1 LAAIETCGDAV
12 AYIRELGA
20 RRFYVQSS
28 AGDGPSRVRLTR
40 IVEGSRTKAER
51 EGARLT
57 VEAEAK
63 YQRRRAD
70 ADAGPTLRDYLA
82 DWLAA
87 LQRRIAA
94 GERAPSTYTQ
104 YRQVV
109 NATCSVV
116 GDVRLR
122 QLSAADLRRLEDEW
136 RAHGRQRND
145 PRSGSGPGLT
155 QARVAFRRSVL
166 HVALHEA
173 VVRELLPSNPVDRL
187 GRDVSA
193 ADHSEQPRRSLTLD
207 EARRALAA
215 LEEPRWAEW
224 RLIWRTALL
233 SGLRLGEL
241 RGLRRQDVELA
252 AEDAQGGWLRV
263 RQQWT
268 RDAGKD
274 VLSKPKGRKAR
285 DVPITPP
292 LARTLRA
299 HLAQKN
305 AEPTRPSP
313 FRTLQ
318 HDDTACGDELVFGDA
333 EGRPFSDWRCR
344 SALRGLM
351 RELGMAP
358 LTPHEL
364 RHSAATL
371 NLAAGVPLS
380 LVSWLLGHTTSAI
393 TQIYLHPMADVQQE
407 AARRFG
413 AYVEGE
419 PPPETPK

>member
-1 LAAIETCGDAV
+1 M
-12 AYIRELGA
+12 AYLRPLDEKG
-20 RRFYVQSS
+20 RRWYVQAS
-28 AGDGPSRVRLTR
+28 AGDGAARVRLTR

-63 YQRRRAD
+63 YQRRRAAVDD
-70 ADAGPTLRDYLA
+70 AAAAGPTLRDYLA

-94 GERAPSTYTQ
+94 GERASSTYTQ

-109 NATCSVV
+109 AATVGLL
-116 GDVRLR
+116 GDVRLKA
-122 QLSAADLRRLEDEW
+122 LTAADLRRLEDLW
-136 RAHGRQRND
+136 RTSGRQRRD
-145 PRSGSGPGLT
+145 PRSGGGPGLT
-155 QARVAFRRSVL
+155 QARVSFRRSVL
-166 HVALHEA
+166 RVALQEA

-193 ADHSEQPRRSLTLD
+193 ADHPERPRRSLTLD
-207 EARRALAA
+207 EARRVLAA

-224 RLIWRTALL
+224 RPLWRTALL

-252 AEDAQGGWLRV
+252 PEDAQVGWLRV

-274 VLSKPKGRKAR
+274 VLSKPKGRKTR

-292 LARTLRA
+292 LGRTLRA
-299 HLAQKN
+299 HLAEQ
-305 AEPTRPSP
+305 S
-313 FRTLQ
+313 Q
-318 HDDTACGDELVFGDA
+318 ELVFGDA

-344 SALRGLM
+344 SALRALM
-351 RELGMAP
+351 RELGMEP

-380 LVSWLLGHTTSAI
+380 LVAYLLGHANVNI
-393 TQIYLHPMADVQQE
+393 THRFYLHPLEQVQ
-407 AARRFG
+407 AAAAAQFG
-413 AYVEGE
+413 AYIEGAAPASE
-419 PPPETPK
+419 PPK

>member
-1 LAAIETCGDAV
+1 V
-12 AYIRELGA
+12 AYLRSLDDKG
-20 RRFYVQSS
+20 RRWYVQAS

-40 IVEGSRTKAER
+40 IVEGSRAKAER

-63 YQRRRAD
+63 YQQRRANT
-70 ADAGPTLRDYLA
+70 DAGPTLREYLA

-104 YRQVV
+104 YRQVAA
-109 NATCSVV
+109 ATVGLL

-136 RAHGRQRND
+136 RARGRQRND
-145 PRSGSGPGLT
+145 PRSSSGPGLT
-155 QARVAFRRSVL
+155 QARVVFRRSVL
-166 HVALHEA
+166 RVALQEA

-193 ADHSEQPRRSLTLD
+193 ADHSGRPRRSLTLD
-207 EARRALAA
+207 EARRVLAA

-224 RLIWRTALL
+224 RPLWRTALL

-252 AEDAQGGWLRV
+252 PEDAQGGWLRV

-274 VLSKPKGRKAR
+274 VLSTPKGRKTR

-305 AEPTRPSP
+305 AEPTRPTP

-318 HDDTACGDELVFGDA
+318 HDGTACGDELVFGDA

-380 LVSWLLGHTTSAI
+380 LVSWFLGHTTPAI

-419 PPPETPK
+419 PPPEPPK

>member
-1 LAAIETCGDAV
+1 V
-12 AYIRELGA
+12 AYLRELGP
-20 RRFYVQSS
+20 RRWYVQGS
-28 AGDGPSRVRLTR
+28 AGNGPARVRITR
-40 IVEGSRTKAER
+40 IVEGSKSKAR
-51 EGARLT
+51 KRGAQLDN
-57 VEAEAK
+57 EAEAK

-70 ADAGPTLRDYLA
+70 DDAGPTLRDYLA

-109 NATCSVV
+109 AATVGLL

-122 QLSAADLRRLEDEW
+122 QLRAADLRRLEDLW
-136 RAHGRQRND
+136 RTSGRQRND

-155 QARVAFRRSVL
+155 QARVVFRRSVL
-166 HVALHEA
+166 RVALQEA

-193 ADHSEQPRRSLTLD
+193 ADHSERPRRSLTLD
-207 EARRALAA
+207 EARRVLAA

-224 RLIWRTALL
+224 RPLWRTALL

-241 RGLRRQDVELA
+241 RGLRTCDVELA

-274 VLSKPKGRKAR
+274 VLSSPKGRKTR
-285 DVPITPP
+285 DVPVTPP

-299 HLAQKN
+299 HLAEQVDIK
-305 AEPTRPSP
+305 
-313 FRTLQ
+313 
-318 HDDTACGDELVFGDA
+318 LVFGDA

-344 SALRGLM
+344 SALRALF
-351 RELGMAP
+351 RELGIE
-358 LTPHEL
+358 TISPHEL
-364 RHSAATL
+364 RHSYATL

-380 LVSWLLGHTTSAI
+380 SVSWSLGHSGVQI
-393 TQIYLHPMADVQQE
+393 THRSYLHGIEDIQRE
-407 AARRFG
+407 SAARLG
-413 AYVEGE
+413 AYIDGE
-419 PPPETPK
+419 PPPELPK

>member
-1 LAAIETCGDAV
+1 M
-12 AYIRELGA
+12 AYLRELDP
-20 RRFYVQSS
+20 RRFYVQAS

-40 IVEGSRTKAER
+40 IVEGSRAKAER

-63 YQRRRAD
+63 YQRRRVD
-70 ADAGPTLRDYLA
+70 ADAGPTLREYLA

-109 NATCSVV
+109 AATVGLL

-136 RAHGRQRND
+136 RAHGRQRAD
-145 PRSGSGPGLT
+145 PRSGSGPGLS
-155 QARVAFRRSVL
+155 QARVSFRRSVL
-166 HVALHEA
+166 RVALQEA

-193 ADHSEQPRRSLTLD
+193 ADHSERPRRSLTLD
-207 EARRALAA
+207 EARRVLAA
-215 LEEPRWAEW
+215 LEDPRWAEW
-224 RLIWRTALL
+224 RPLWRTALL

-252 AEDAQGGWLRV
+252 PEDTQGGWLRV

-274 VLSKPKGRKAR
+274 VLSKPKGRKTR

-299 HLAQKN
+299 HLASLGGSSFVTTDEDEKE
-305 AEPTRPSP
+305 EPVAT
-313 FRTLQ
+313 
-318 HDDTACGDELVFGDA
+318 LVFGDA

-344 SALRGLM
+344 RALRGLM

-380 LVSWLLGHTTSAI
+380 LVSWLLGHTTAAI
-393 TQIYLHPMADVQQE
+393 TQVYLHPMADVQQE

-419 PPPETPK
+419 PPPEPPK

>member
-1 LAAIETCGDAV
+1 V
-12 AYIRELGA
+12 AYLRELGP
-20 RRFYVQSS
+20 RRWYVQAS
-28 AGDGPSRVRLTR
+28 AGDGAARVRLTR
-40 IVEGSRTKAER
+40 IVEGSRAKAER

-57 VEAEAK
+57 VEAEAE

-70 ADAGPTLRDYLA
+70 TDAGPTLRDYLA

-109 NATCSVV
+109 AATVGLL

-122 QLSAADLRRLEDEW
+122 QLSAADLRRLEDLW
-136 RAHGRQRND
+136 RTSGRQRND
-145 PRSGSGPGLT
+145 PRSGSGPGLS
-155 QARVAFRRSVL
+155 QARIVFRRSVL
-166 HVALHEA
+166 RVALQEA
-173 VVRELLPSNPVDRL
+173 VVRELLPGNPVDRL

-193 ADHSEQPRRSLTLD
+193 ADHSERPRRSLTLD
-207 EARRALAA
+207 EARRVLAA

-224 RLIWRTALL
+224 RPLWRTALL

-274 VLSKPKGRKAR
+274 VLSTPKGRKTR

-299 HLAQKN
+299 HLT
-305 AEPTRPSP
+305 EW
-313 FRTLQ
+313 Q
-318 HDDTACGDELVFGDA
+318 HELVFGDA
-333 EGRPFSDWRCR
+333 EGQPFSDWRCR

-351 RELGMAP
+351 QELGMAP
-358 LTPHEL
+358 LTVHEL

-413 AYVEGE
+413 VYLEGE
-419 PPPETPK
+419 PSPESPK

>member
-1 LAAIETCGDAV
+1 V
-12 AYIRELGA
+12 AYLRSLDEKG
-20 RRFYVQSS
+20 RRWYVQAS
-28 AGDGPSRVRLTR
+28 AGDGAARVRLTR

-57 VEAEAK
+57 VEAEAT

-70 ADAGPTLRDYLA
+70 ADAGPTLREYLA

-109 NATCSVV
+109 AATVGLL

-136 RAHGRQRND
+136 RTSGRQRND

-155 QARVAFRRSVL
+155 QARVVFRRSVL
-166 HVALHEA
+166 RVALQEA

-193 ADHSEQPRRSLTLD
+193 ADHSERPRRSLTLD
-207 EARRALAA
+207 EARRVLAA

-224 RLIWRTALL
+224 RPLWRTALL

-241 RGLRRQDVELA
+241 RGLRRQDIELA
-252 AEDAQGGWLRV
+252 PEDAQGGWLRV

-274 VLSKPKGRKAR
+274 VLSTPKGRKTR

-299 HLAQKN
+299 HLAEQ
-305 AEPTRPSP
+305 S
-313 FRTLQ
+313 
-318 HDDTACGDELVFGDA
+318 HELVFGDA

-358 LTPHEL
+358 LTPHSM
-364 RHSAATL
+364 RHSYATI
-371 NLAAGVPLS
+371 NLAAGTPLS
-380 LVSWLLGHTTSAI
+380 LVSWALGHASVNLTHSV
-393 TQIYLHPMADVQQE
+393 YVHPLDEVQRE
-407 AARRFG
+407 AAQRFG
-413 AYVEGE
+413 NYIEGNDGTT
-419 PPPETPK
+419 PPDRK

>member
-1 LAAIETCGDAV
+1 V
-12 AYIRELGA
+12 AYLRPLDDKG
-20 RRFYVQSS
+20 RRWYVQAS

-40 IVEGSRTKAER
+40 IVEGSRAKAER

-70 ADAGPTLRDYLA
+70 TAAGPTLRDYLA

-94 GERAPSTYTQ
+94 GERAASTYTQ

-109 NATCSVV
+109 AATVGLL

-136 RAHGRQRND
+136 RAHGRQRAD

-166 HVALHEA
+166 RVALQEA

-193 ADHSEQPRRSLTLD
+193 ADHSERPRRSLTLD
-207 EARRALAA
+207 EARRVLAA
-215 LEEPRWAEW
+215 LEAPRWAEW
-224 RLIWRTALL
+224 RPLWRTALL

-252 AEDAQGGWLRV
+252 PEDAQGGWLRV

-274 VLSKPKGRKAR
+274 VLSTPKGRKTR

-299 HLAQKN
+299 YLTEQAH
-305 AEPTRPSP
+305 
-313 FRTLQ
+313 
-318 HDDTACGDELVFGDA
+318 ELVFGDA

-344 SALRGLM
+344 SALRALF
-351 RELGMAP
+351 RELGIEVIS
-358 LTPHEL
+358 PHEL
-364 RHSAATL
+364 RHSYATL

-380 LVSWLLGHTTSAI
+380 SVSWSLGHSGVQI
-393 TQIYLHPMADVQQE
+393 THRSYLHGIEDIQRE
-407 AARRFG
+407 SAARFG
-413 AYVEGE
+413 AYIEGE
-419 PPPETPK
+419 PPPEPPK

>member
-1 LAAIETCGDAV
+1 M
-12 AYIRELGA
+12 AYLRELGP

-40 IVEGSRTKAER
+40 IVEGSRAKAER

-57 VEAEAK
+57 VDAEAK
-63 YQRRRAD
+63 YQQRRAD
-70 ADAGPTLRDYLA
+70 ADEAAAAGPTLRDYLA
-82 DWLAA
+82 GWLAA

-94 GERAPSTYTQ
+94 GERASSTYTQ

-109 NATCSVV
+109 AATVGLL
-116 GDVRLR
+116 GDVRLKA
-122 QLSAADLRRLEDEW
+122 LTAADLRRLEDLW
-136 RAHGRQRND
+136 RTSGRQRND

-155 QARVAFRRSVL
+155 QARVQFRRSVL
-166 HVALHEA
+166 RVALQEA

-193 ADHSEQPRRSLTLD
+193 ADHPERPRRSLTLD
-207 EARRALAA
+207 EARRVLAA

-224 RLIWRTALL
+224 RPLWRTALL

-252 AEDAQGGWLRV
+252 PEDAQGGWLRV

-274 VLSKPKGRKAR
+274 VLSTPKGRKTR
-285 DVPITPP
+285 DVPVTPP

-299 HLAQKN
+299 HLAQW
-305 AEPTRPSP
+305 
-313 FRTLQ
+313 Q
-318 HDDTACGDELVFGDA
+318 HELVFGDA

-344 SALRGLM
+344 RALRGLM
-351 RELGMAP
+351 RELGIEVIS
-358 LTPHEL
+358 PHEL
-364 RHSAATL
+364 RHSFASFA
-371 NLAAGVPLS
+371 LAAGIPLS
-380 LVSWLLGHTTSAI
+380 YVSWILGHSDTRI
-393 TQIYLHPMADVQQE
+393 THATYGHFMERAGTE
-407 AARRFG
+407 AAARFA
-413 AYVEGE
+413 AYVVDDGGI
-419 PPPETPK
+419 K

>member
-1 LAAIETCGDAV
+1 M
-12 AYIRELGA
+12 AYLRPLDEKG
-20 RRFYVQSS
+20 RRWYVQAS
-28 AGDGPSRVRLTR
+28 AGDGPARVRLTR
-40 IVEGSRTKAER
+40 IVEGSRAKAER

-57 VEAEAK
+57 VEAEAE
-63 YQRRRAD
+63 YQRRRVD
-70 ADAGPTLRDYLA
+70 ADAGPTLRDYLT

-109 NATCSVV
+109 AATVGLL

-122 QLSAADLRRLEDEW
+122 QLRAADLRRLEDEW

-145 PRSGSGPGLT
+145 PRSGSGPGLN
-155 QARVAFRRSVL
+155 QARVVFRRSVL
-166 HVALHEA
+166 RVALQEA

-193 ADHSEQPRRSLTLD
+193 ADHSERPRRSLTLD
-207 EARRALAA
+207 EARRVLAA
-215 LEEPRWAEW
+215 LEAPRWAGW
-224 RLIWRTALL
+224 RPLWRTALL

-241 RGLRRQDVELA
+241 RGLRTCDVELA
-252 AEDAQGGWLRV
+252 PEDAQGGWLRV

-274 VLSKPKGRKAR
+274 VLSTPKGRKTR
-285 DVPITPP
+285 DVPVTPP

-299 HLAQKN
+299 HLAQW
-305 AEPTRPSP
+305 
-313 FRTLQ
+313 Q
-318 HDDTACGDELVFGDA
+318 HELVFGDA
-333 EGRPFSDWRCR
+333 EGQPFSDWRCR

-351 RELGMAP
+351 RELGMPP

-419 PPPETPK
+419 APPEPPK

>member
-1 LAAIETCGDAV
+1 M
-12 AYIRELGA
+12 AYLRELGP
-20 RRFYVQSS
+20 RRWYVQGS
-28 AGDGPSRVRLTR
+28 AGNGAARVRITR
-40 IVEGSRTKAER
+40 IVEGSESKAR
-51 EGARLT
+51 KRGAQLDND
-57 VEAEAK
+57 AEAK

-70 ADAGPTLRDYLA
+70 MDAGPTLRDYLA

-109 NATCSVV
+109 AATVGLL

-155 QARVAFRRSVL
+155 QARVVFRRSVL
-166 HVALHEA
+166 RVALQEA

-187 GRDVSA
+187 GRDASA
-193 ADHSEQPRRSLTLD
+193 ADHSERPRRSLTLD
-207 EARRALAA
+207 EARRVLAA
-215 LEEPRWAEW
+215 LEDSRWAEW
-224 RLIWRTALL
+224 RPLWRTALL

-241 RGLRRQDVELA
+241 RGLRTCDVELA
-252 AEDAQGGWLRV
+252 PEDAQGGWLRV

-274 VLSKPKGRKAR
+274 VLSTPKGRKTR
-285 DVPITPP
+285 DVPVTPP

-299 HLAQKN
+299 HLAQW
-305 AEPTRPSP
+305 
-313 FRTLQ
+313 Q
-318 HDDTACGDELVFGDA
+318 HELVFGDA

-344 SALRGLM
+344 RALRGLM
-351 RELGMAP
+351 RELGIEVIS
-358 LTPHEL
+358 PHEL
-364 RHSAATL
+364 RHSFASFA
-371 NLAAGVPLS
+371 LAAGIPLS
-380 LVSWLLGHTTSAI
+380 YVSWILGHSDTRI
-393 TQIYLHPMADVQQE
+393 THATYGHFMERAGTE
-407 AARRFG
+407 AAARFA
-413 AYVEGE
+413 AYVVDDGGI
-419 PPPETPK
+419 K

>member
-1 LAAIETCGDAV
+1 V
-12 AYIRELGA
+12 AYLRELGP
-20 RRFYVQSS
+20 RRWYVQGS
-28 AGDGPSRVRLTR
+28 AGNGAARVRITR
-40 IVEGSRTKAER
+40 IFEGSESKAR
-51 EGARLT
+51 KLGAQLDND
-57 VEAEAK
+57 VEAK
-63 YQRRRAD
+63 YQQRRAD

-109 NATCSVV
+109 NATSGVL

-155 QARVAFRRSVL
+155 QARVSFRRSVL
-166 HVALHEA
+166 HVALQEA
-173 VVRELLPSNPVDRL
+173 VVRELLPGNPVDRL

-193 ADHSEQPRRSLTLD
+193 ADHSGRPRRSLTLD
-207 EARRALAA
+207 EARRVLAA
-215 LEEPRWAEW
+215 LEDQRWAEW
-224 RLIWRTALL
+224 RPLWRTALL

-252 AEDAQGGWLRV
+252 PEDAQGGWLRV

-274 VLSKPKGRKAR
+274 VLSTPKGRKAR

-299 HLAQKN
+299 HLAEQ
-305 AEPTRPSP
+305 S
-313 FRTLQ
+313 
-318 HDDTACGDELVFGDA
+318 HELVFGDV

-413 AYVEGE
+413 VYIEGE
-419 PPPETPK
+419 QPSEPPK

>member
-1 LAAIETCGDAV
+1 V
-12 AYIRELGA
+12 AYLRPLDEKG
-20 RRFYVQSS
+20 RRWYVQGSHGNG
-28 AGDGPSRVRLTR
+28 AARVRITR
-40 IVEGSRTKAER
+40 IVEGSESKAR
-51 EGARLT
+51 KRGAQLDND
-57 VEAEAK
+57 AEAK
-63 YQRRRAD
+63 YERRRAD
-70 ADAGPTLRDYLA
+70 TDAGPTLRDYLA

-109 NATCSVV
+109 AATVGLL
-116 GDVRLR
+116 GDVRLM

-155 QARVAFRRSVL
+155 QARIAFRRSVL
-166 HVALHEA
+166 RVALQEA

-193 ADHSEQPRRSLTLD
+193 ADHSERPRRSLTLD
-207 EARRALAA
+207 EARRVLAA
-215 LEEPRWAEW
+215 IEAPRWAEW
-224 RLIWRTALL
+224 RPLWRTALL

-252 AEDAQGGWLRV
+252 PEDAQGGWLRV

-274 VLSKPKGRKAR
+274 VLSTPKGRKTR

-299 HLAQKN
+299 HLA
-305 AEPTRPSP
+305 EW
-313 FRTLQ
+313 Q
-318 HDDTACGDELVFGDA
+318 HELVFGDA

-344 SALRGLM
+344 RALRGLM
-351 RELGMAP
+351 RELGMPP
-358 LTPHEL
+358 LTVHEL

-413 AYVEGE
+413 AYVEGDSA
-419 PPPETPK
+419 PELPK

>member
-1 LAAIETCGDAV
+1 M
-12 AYIRELGA
+12 AYIKDLGA
-20 RRFYVQSS
+20 RRFYVQAS
-28 AGDGPSRVRLTR
+28 AGDGAARVRLTR
-40 IVEGSRTKAER
+40 IVEGSRAKAER

-63 YQRRRAD
+63 YQQRRAD
-70 ADAGPTLRDYLA
+70 TDAGPTLRDYLA

-109 NATCSVV
+109 AATLGLL

-122 QLSAADLRRLEDEW
+122 QLSAADLRRLEDLW
-136 RAHGRQRND
+136 RTSGRQRND

-155 QARVAFRRSVL
+155 QARVVFRRSVL
-166 HVALHEA
+166 RVALQEA

-193 ADHSEQPRRSLTLD
+193 ADHPERPRRSLTLD
-207 EARRALAA
+207 EARRVLAA

-224 RLIWRTALL
+224 RPLWRTALL

-252 AEDAQGGWLRV
+252 PEDAQGGWLRV

-274 VLSKPKGRKAR
+274 VLSTPKGRKTR

-344 SALRGLM
+344 SALRWLM

-380 LVSWLLGHTTSAI
+380 LVSWLLGHTTPAI

-419 PPPETPK
+419 PPPEPPK

>member
-1 LAAIETCGDAV
+1 M
-12 AYIRELGA
+12 AYLRPLDDKN
-20 RRFYVQSS
+20 RRWYVQAS
-28 AGDGPSRVRLTR
+28 AGDGHSRVRLTR
-40 IVEGSRTKAER
+40 IVEGSRAKAER

-63 YQRRRAD
+63 YQRRRAAVD
-70 ADAGPTLRDYLA
+70 EAADAGPTLRDYLA
-82 DWLAA
+82 GWLAA
-87 LQRRIAA
+87 LQRRIDA
-94 GERAPSTYTQ
+94 GERASSTYTQ

-109 NATCSVV
+109 NATCIVL
-116 GDVRLR
+116 GDVRIR

-145 PRSGSGPGLT
+145 PRSGSGPGLS
-155 QARVAFRRSVL
+155 QARVVFRRSVL
-166 HVALHEA
+166 RVALQEA

-193 ADHSEQPRRSLTLD
+193 ADHSERPRRSLTLD
-207 EARRALAA
+207 EARRVLAA
-215 LEEPRWAEW
+215 LEAPRWAEW
-224 RLIWRTALL
+224 RPLWRTALL

-252 AEDAQGGWLRV
+252 PEDAQGGWLRV

-274 VLSKPKGRKAR
+274 VLSKPKGRKTR

-299 HLAQKN
+299 HLAEQ
-305 AEPTRPSP
+305 S
-313 FRTLQ
+313 
-318 HDDTACGDELVFGDA
+318 HELVFGDA
-333 EGRPFSDWRCR
+333 EGRSFSDWRCR

-351 RELGMAP
+351 RELAMAP

-393 TQIYLHPMADVQQE
+393 TQVYLHPMADVQQE

-419 PPPETPK
+419 PPPEPAK

>member
-1 LAAIETCGDAV
+1 M
-12 AYIRELGA
+12 AYLRELGP

-40 IVEGSRTKAER
+40 IVEGSRAKAER

-57 VEAEAK
+57 VDAEAK
-63 YQRRRAD
+63 YQQRRAD
-70 ADAGPTLRDYLA
+70 ADEAAAAGPTLRDYLA
-82 DWLAA
+82 GWLAA

-94 GERAPSTYTQ
+94 GERASSTYTQ

-109 NATCSVV
+109 AATVGLL
-116 GDVRLR
+116 GDVRLKA
-122 QLSAADLRRLEDEW
+122 LTAADLRRLEDLW
-136 RAHGRQRND
+136 RTSGRQRND

-155 QARVAFRRSVL
+155 QARVQFRRSVL
-166 HVALHEA
+166 RVALQEA

-193 ADHSEQPRRSLTLD
+193 ADHPERPRRSLTLD
-207 EARRALAA
+207 EARRVLAA

-224 RLIWRTALL
+224 RPLWRTALL

-252 AEDAQGGWLRV
+252 PEDAQGGWLRV

-274 VLSKPKGRKAR
+274 VLSTPKGRKTR
-285 DVPITPP
+285 DVPVTPP

-299 HLAQKN
+299 HLAEQ
-305 AEPTRPSP
+305 S
-313 FRTLQ
+313 
-318 HDDTACGDELVFGDA
+318 HELVFGDA

-380 LVSWLLGHTTSAI
+380 LVAYLLGHANVNI
-393 TQIYLHPMADVQQE
+393 THRFYLHPLEQVQ
-407 AARRFG
+407 AAAAAQFG
-413 AYVEGE
+413 AYIEGE
-419 PPPETPK
+419 AQPEPPK

>member
-1 LAAIETCGDAV
+1 V
-12 AYIRELGA
+12 AYLRELGP
-20 RRFYVQSS
+20 RRWYVQAS

-40 IVEGSRTKAER
+40 IVEGSRAKAER

-63 YQRRRAD
+63 YQCRRAD

-109 NATCSVV
+109 AATVGLL

-122 QLSAADLRRLEDEW
+122 QLSAADLRRLEDLW
-136 RAHGRQRND
+136 RTTGRQRND

-155 QARVAFRRSVL
+155 QARVVFRRSVL
-166 HVALHEA
+166 RVALQEA

-193 ADHSEQPRRSLTLD
+193 ADHSERPRRSLTLD
-207 EARRALAA
+207 EARRVLAA
-215 LEEPRWAEW
+215 LEDPRWAEW
-224 RLIWRTALL
+224 RPLWRTALL

-241 RGLRRQDVELA
+241 RGLRTCDVELA
-252 AEDAQGGWLRV
+252 PEDALGGWLRV

-274 VLSKPKGRKAR
+274 VLSTPKGRKTR

-299 HLAQKN
+299 HLTQW
-305 AEPTRPSP
+305 
-313 FRTLQ
+313 Q
-318 HDDTACGDELVFGDA
+318 HELVFGDA

-344 SALRGLM
+344 WALRGLM
-351 RELGMAP
+351 RELGIEVIS
-358 LTPHEL
+358 PHEL
-364 RHSAATL
+364 RHSFASFA
-371 NLAAGVPLS
+371 LAAGIPLS
-380 LVSWLLGHTTSAI
+380 YVSWILGHSDTKI
-393 TQIYLHPMADVQQE
+393 THATYGHFMERAGTE
-407 AARRFG
+407 AAVRFG
-413 AYVEGE
+413 AYVEGG
-419 PPPETPK
+419 PEQPK

>member
-1 LAAIETCGDAV
+1 MGVLGSRTLQRCPGGNCRI
-12 AYIRELGA
+12 AYLRSLEP
-20 RRFYVQSS
+20 RRWYVQGS
-28 AGDGPSRVRLTR
+28 AGNGPSRVRITR
-40 IVEGSRTKAER
+40 IFEGSESRARKL
-51 EGARLT
+51 GAQLDNDA
-57 VEAEAK
+57 EAE
-63 YQRRRAD
+63 YQRRRA
-70 ADAGPTLRDYLA
+70 AVAAVAAAGPTLRDYLA

-109 NATCSVV
+109 AATVGLL
-116 GDVRLR
+116 GDVRLKA
-122 QLSAADLRRLEDEW
+122 LTAADLRRLEDLW
-136 RAHGRQRND
+136 RTSGRQRND

-166 HVALHEA
+166 RVALQEA

-187 GRDVSA
+187 GHDVSA
-193 ADHSEQPRRSLTLD
+193 ADHSERPRRSLTLD
-207 EARRALAA
+207 EARRVLAA
-215 LEEPRWAEW
+215 IEAPRWAEW
-224 RLIWRTALL
+224 RPLWRTALL

-252 AEDAQGGWLRV
+252 PEDAQGGWLRV

-274 VLSKPKGRKAR
+274 VLSTPKGRKTR
-285 DVPITPP
+285 NVPVTPP

-299 HLAQKN
+299 HLTEQ
-305 AEPTRPSP
+305 S
-313 FRTLQ
+313 
-318 HDDTACGDELVFGDA
+318 HELVFGNA

-380 LVSWLLGHTTSAI
+380 LVSWFLGHTTSAI
-393 TQIYLHPMADVQQE
+393 TQVYLHPMADVQQE

-419 PPPETPK
+419 PPPEPPK

>member
-1 LAAIETCGDAV
+1 M
-12 AYIRELGA
+12 AYLRPLDEKG
-20 RRFYVQSS
+20 RRWYVQAS
-28 AGDGPSRVRLTR
+28 AGDASARVRLTR

-70 ADAGPTLRDYLA
+70 ADAGPTLREYLA

-109 NATCSVV
+109 AATVGLL

-122 QLSAADLRRLEDEW
+122 QVSAADLRRLEDEW

-155 QARVAFRRSVL
+155 QARVVFRRSVL
-166 HVALHEA
+166 RVALQEA

-193 ADHSEQPRRSLTLD
+193 ADHSERPRRSLTLD
-207 EARRALAA
+207 EARRVLAA
-215 LEEPRWAEW
+215 IEEPRWAEW
-224 RLIWRTALL
+224 RPLWRTALL

-274 VLSKPKGRKAR
+274 VLSKPKGRKTR

-299 HLAQKN
+299 HLAEH
-305 AEPTRPSP
+305 AGVGVMGGGAPVALSLTGE
-313 FRTLQ
+313 
-318 HDDTACGDELVFGDA
+318 ALVFGDA
-333 EGRPFSDWRCR
+333 DGRPFSDWRCR

-380 LVSWLLGHTTSAI
+380 LVAYLLGHASVNI
-393 TQIYLHPMADVQQE
+393 THRFYLHPLEQVQ
-407 AARRFG
+407 AAAAAQFG
-413 AYVEGE
+413 AYIEGE
-419 PPPETPK
+419 QPPEPPK

>member
-1 LAAIETCGDAV
+1 V

-28 AGDGPSRVRLTR
+28 AGNGPARVRLTR
-40 IVEGSRTKAER
+40 IVEGSRAKAER

-63 YQRRRAD
+63 YQRRRVD
-70 ADAGPTLRDYLA
+70 VDAGPTLRDYLA

-109 NATCSVV
+109 NATSGVL

-136 RAHGRQRND
+136 RTHGRQRAD

-155 QARVAFRRSVL
+155 QARVSFRRSVL
-166 HVALHEA
+166 HVALQEA
-173 VVRELLPSNPVDRL
+173 VVRELLQGNPVDRL

-193 ADHSEQPRRSLTLD
+193 ADHSERPRRSLTLD
-207 EARRALAA
+207 EARRVLAA
-215 LEEPRWAEW
+215 LDDPRWAEW
-224 RLIWRTALL
+224 RPLWRTALL

-252 AEDAQGGWLRV
+252 PEDAQGGWLRV

-274 VLSKPKGRKAR
+274 VLSTPKGRKTR

-299 HLAQKN
+299 HLAEQ
-305 AEPTRPSP
+305 S
-313 FRTLQ
+313 
-318 HDDTACGDELVFGDA
+318 HELVFGDA

-351 RELGMAP
+351 RELGIAVIS
-358 LTPHEL
+358 PHEL
-364 RHSAATL
+364 RHSFASFA
-371 NLAAGVPLS
+371 LAAGIPLS
-380 LVSWLLGHTTSAI
+380 YVSWILGHSDTKI
-393 TQIYLHPMADVQQE
+393 THATYGHFMERAGTE
-407 AARRFG
+407 AAARFA

-419 PPPETPK
+419 LPPEPLK